1 MIDNSDHLEAYMNL
15 EQLIAVDAVVSTGTF
30 RGAADRLNKAQSAIS
45 HQVRKLEDELGF
57 AIFSREDY
65 RPRLSSE
72 GEVFL
77 REATRVLDQFHQ
89 LQATAQIL
97 RSTQEPLVRIAL
109 TATMSLEPILK
120 ILGEIGDKFPNTHIA
135 VATEMMGGPLARL
148 MKGEADLIIAGLE
161 GVDINHVETTPVG
174 SVVIR
179 PVAHRSFPVAGRSGM
194 RSRMEMQSYVQVIVS
209 GTGGPDYD
217 QTRDVLAGGRRW
229 TVSDFATKKSVILNG
244 HGWGGLPEHMIDD
257 ELKSGELVALNIENF
272 RPRHTEIFAIRRRD
286 QAMGRVQGEIWR
298 ALQTH
303 QE

>member
-1 MIDNSDHLEAYMNL
+1 MNL

-77 REATRVLDQFHQ
+77 REATRVLDQFHK
-89 LQATAQIL
+89 LQATAQEL

-120 ILGEIGDKFPNTHIA
+120 TLGEIGDKFPNTHIA

-161 GVDINHVETTPVG
+161 GVDIDHVETTPVG

-179 PVAHRSFPVAGRSGM
+179 PVAHRSFDGAARSGM

-209 GTGGPDYD
+209 GTGGPDFD
-217 QTRDVLAGGRRW
+217 QSRDVLAGGRRW
-229 TVSDFATKKSVILNG
+229 IVSDFATKKSVIMNG
-244 HGWGGLPEHMIDD
+244 HGWGGLPEHMITE
-257 ELKSGELVALNIENF
+257 ELKSGELVALNIEGF
-272 RPRHTEIFAIRRRD
+272 RPRHTEVFAIRRRD
-286 QAMGRVQGEIWR
+286 QTMGRVLGEIWR
-298 ALQTH
+298 ALQA
-303 QE
+303 QAGVN

>member
-1 MIDNSDHLEAYMNL
+1 MNL

-89 LQATAQIL
+89 LQATTQEL

-109 TATMSLEPILK
+109 TATMSLEPILI
-120 ILGEIGDKFPNTHIA
+120 ILGQIGDKFPNTHIA

-148 MKGEADLIIAGLE
+148 MKGDADLIIAGLE
-161 GVDINHVETTPVG
+161 GVDIDHVETTPVG
-174 SVVIR
+174 AVVIR

-217 QTRDVLAGGRRW
+217 QSRDVLAGGRRW
-229 TVSDFATKKSVILNG
+229 TVSDFATKKSVIMNG
-244 HGWGGLPEHMIDD
+244 HGWGGLPEHMITE
-257 ELKSGELVALNIENF
+257 ELKSGELVALNVEDF
-272 RPRHTEIFAIRRRD
+272 RPRHTEVFAIRRRD

-298 ALQTH
+298 ALQ
-303 QE
+303 EKAGAN

>member
-1 MIDNSDHLEAYMNL
+1 MNL

-77 REATRVLDQFHQ
+77 REATRVLDQFRK
-89 LQATAQIL
+89 LQATAQEL
-97 RSTQEPLVRIAL
+97 RSTQEPLVRVTL
-109 TATMSLEPILK
+109 TATISLEPILK
-120 ILGEIGDKFPNTHIA
+120 VLGQIGDKFPNTHIA

-148 MKGEADLIIAGLE
+148 MKGDADLIVAGLE
-161 GVDINHVETTPVG
+161 GVEIDHVETTPVG

-179 PVAHRSFPVAGRSGM
+179 PVAHRSFAVAQRSGM

-229 TVSDFATKKSVILNG
+229 TVSDFATKKSIIMNG
-244 HGWGGLPEHMIDD
+244 HGWGGLPEHMITD
-257 ELKSGELVALNIENF
+257 ELKSGELVVLNIEGF
-272 RPRHTEIFAIRRRD
+272 RPRHTEVFAIRRRD
-286 QAMGRVQGEIWR
+286 QTMGRVMGEIWR
-298 ALQTH
+298 TLQMQAGAT
-303 QE
+303 

>member
-1 MIDNSDHLEAYMNL
+1 MNL

-45 HQVRKLEDELGF
+45 HQIRKLEDELGF

-89 LQATAQIL
+89 LQATAKEL

-120 ILGEIGDKFPNTHIA
+120 VLGEIGDKFPNTHIA

-148 MKGEADLIIAGLE
+148 MKGNADLIIAGLE
-161 GVDINHVETTPVG
+161 GVDIDHVETTPVG

-179 PVAHRSFPVAGRSGM
+179 PVAHKSFAVAQRSGM

-209 GTGGPDYD
+209 GTGGPDFD
-217 QTRDVLAGGRRW
+217 QSRDVLAGGRRW
-229 TVSDFATKKSVILNG
+229 TVSDFVTKKSVIMNG
-244 HGWGGLPEHMIDD
+244 HGWGGLPEHMITD
-257 ELKSGELVALNIENF
+257 ELKSGELVALNVEGF
-272 RPRHTEIFAIRRRD
+272 RPRHTEVFAIRRRD
-286 QAMGRVQGEIWR
+286 QTMGRVLGEIWR
-298 ALQTH
+298 ALQNQSGTA
-303 QE
+303 QR